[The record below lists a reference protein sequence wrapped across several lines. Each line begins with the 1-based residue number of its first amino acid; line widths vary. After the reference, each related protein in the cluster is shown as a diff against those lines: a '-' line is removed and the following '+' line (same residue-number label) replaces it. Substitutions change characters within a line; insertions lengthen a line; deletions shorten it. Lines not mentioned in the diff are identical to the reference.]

1 MAKFLFVLSRGLED
15 PTRSTRCLQLAQIA
29 RQEGHEVHV
38 FLVDDGVIFA
48 RKGMTE
54 NVVAPTGDEMHKYM
68 EFLIQGK
75 VPFYV

>member
-29 RQEGHEVHV
+29 KQEGHDVHL
-38 FLVDDGVIFA
+38 FLVDDGVVFA
-48 RKGMTE
+48 KKGMTG
-54 NVVAPTGDEMHKYM
+54 NVVAPTGDGMHKYM

-75 VPFYV
+75 VPVYV

>member
-15 PTRSTRCLQLAQIA
+15 STRSTRCLQLAQIA
-29 RQEGHEVHV
+29 MQEGHEVGV

-54 NVVAPTGDEMHKYM
+54 NVVAPTGDRMRPY
-68 EFLIQGK
+68 LDSLTQGK